1 MIKELSLTLS
11 PKEAAL
17 DNEVRRI
24 CARRLSVS
32 CEDITA
38 VRFIRKS
45 IDSRRR
51 EIKINA
57 LVRVFIGQEED
68 CCYDKTVFPDVSS
81 RPQAVVVGAGPAGLY
96 AALTLIENGWRP
108 VVLER
113 GADVHQRKKDCA
125 LLCRE
130 GRLDPDSNY
139 CFGEGGAGCFSDG
152 KLYTRSVKRGNVR
165 RILSILVQHGASPD
179 ILSDA
184 HPHIGSDRLPSVIE
198 RMRMTITGA
207 GGEVHFGTRVT
218 ALERRGDE
226 VTGAIC
232 ADGTLYSGPV
242 ILATG
247 HSAHDVYS
255 FLAAQGFTLEAKDVA
270 VGVRLEHPQTLID
283 QMQYHSSEGRGKWL
297 PPASYSFTAQVEGRG
312 VYSFCMCPGGII
324 VPASTGEDA
333 LVVNGMSPASRS
345 GRWANSGI
353 VVQLRVSDLKE
364 SDSMAMLRFT
374 KAIERACFNPLF
386 KAPAQRMTDFMSR
399 RQSSSLPSSSYIPG
413 LVSMS
418 MDEVLP
424 PVIAS
429 SLRKGLEAFSA
440 MSRGRFL
447 SNEAL
452 LIAPETRTSSPVRIV
467 RGADY
472 SQISGFYPCGEGAG
486 YAGGIVS
493 AALDGTAAAL
503 AAARMLDMKGKK

>member
-1 MIKELSLTLS
+1 MT
-11 PKEAAL
+11 
-17 DNEVRRI
+17 NWVR
-24 CARRLSVS
+24 
-32 CEDITA
+32 DIGK
-38 VRFIRKS
+38 VLKVLL
-45 IDSRRR
+45 
-51 EIKINA
+51 
-57 LVRVFIGQEED
+57 LV
-68 CCYDKTVFPDVSS
+68 
-81 RPQAVVVGAGPAGLY
+81 
-96 AALTLIENGWRP
+96 
-108 VVLER
+108 
-113 GADVHQRKKDCA
+113 
-125 LLCRE
+125 
-130 GRLDPDSNY
+130 
-139 CFGEGGAGCFSDG
+139 
-152 KLYTRSVKRGNVR
+152 
-165 RILSILVQHGASPD
+165 
-179 ILSDA
+179 
-184 HPHIGSDRLPSVIE
+184 
-198 RMRMTITGA
+198 
-207 GGEVHFGTRVT
+207 
-218 ALERRGDE
+218 
-226 VTGAIC
+226 
-232 ADGTLYSGPV
+232 
-242 ILATG
+242 
-247 HSAHDVYS
+247 
-255 FLAAQGFTLEAKDVA
+255 LAAQGFALEAKDVA

-297 PPASYSFTAQVEGRG
+297 PPASYSFTAQVESRG

-324 VPASTGEDA
+324 VPASTEEDA

-503 AAARMLDMKGKK
+503 AAARMLDIKGKK